1 MGNHPRDMDLVGQ
14 LGNADVFGVPYFS
27 GFLFCDGDEDIF
39 PRDPE
44 IDDIQGL
51 REEINALKAEI
62 SDLKKGRD
70 GGFIFFNSTG
80 VESFDSLRLSIE
92 DMKRRLDIGSV

>member
-1 MGNHPRDMDLVGQ
+1 MGNHPRDMDNNGRI
-14 LGNADVFGVPYFS
+14 GDAYIYGVPNYS
-27 GFLFCDGDEDIF
+27 GFLFCDGDEDVF

>member
-1 MGNHPRDMDLVGQ
+1 MDFVDR

-44 IDDIQGL
+44 IEDIQGL
-51 REEINALKAEI
+51 REEIDALRVEI
-62 SDLKKGRD
+62 ANLQ
-70 GGFIFFNSTG
+70 
-80 VESFDSLRLSIE
+80 
-92 DMKRRLDIGSV
+92 RRLDVLNG